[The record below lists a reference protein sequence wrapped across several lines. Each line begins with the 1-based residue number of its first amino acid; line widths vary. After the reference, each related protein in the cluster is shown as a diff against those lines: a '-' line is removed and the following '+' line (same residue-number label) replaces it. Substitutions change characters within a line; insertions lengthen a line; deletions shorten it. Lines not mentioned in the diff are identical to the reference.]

1 MGEDNRVHSARHKG
15 DARNDSGQGYGVVR
29 TGDWQVRLARSAGDY
44 WKQALEE
51 IKKREKY

>member
-1 MGEDNRVHSARHKG
+1 MHSARHKG

-29 TGDWQVRLARSAGDY
+29 TGDWQVRLPAVPEIY

-51 IKKREKY
+51 IKT